1 MFLEIF
7 REAWAA
13 LGRNPVRSLLTMTG
27 ISWGIVAVTLLLSYG
42 SGFRNVLMYTF
53 EVFGKG
59 AVVCWR
65 GTTSEQAGG
74 ERAGKAVRFEQ
85 EDADW
90 VKAQSPLVKRV
101 TLETVKFKGISHEER
116 LSDTAIRGVYPEY
129 GDMRNEVA
137 LEGRWIS
144 QEDIAERRRVAFL
157 GAILRKKLFSGT
169 PAIGEAVRI
178 NGVKFT
184 VIGTMDTKF
193 SDSNYFTSDD
203 ESAFIPY
210 TAASDLWDARYASV
224 MLFEPI
230 APNFEA
236 NAMQQVRAAVAS
248 RQRFSAGDKR
258 AIQMFGRMEFK
269 PIYDGI
275 TIGNQALLFFVGALT
290 LGIGGIGV
298 MNIMLVS
305 VEERVKEIGLCR
317 ALWGKKITY
326 SRAIFAGSA
335 GDDFGRRRD
344 RHAAFRRHY
353 SRYRH
358 PAVFGTRLRRRFR
371 QGRYSSD
378 VIVGHHD
385 VVDSNFDCR
394 GGDQLLVARDAGCQ
408 ARSRRSVTL
417 RVICRRQE
425 N

>member
-1 MFLEIF
+1 MFVEIF

-59 AVVCWR
+59 AVVCWP

-129 GDMRNEVA
+129 GDMRNEVP

-157 GAILRKKLFSGT
+157 GALLRKKLFSGT

-184 VIGTMDTKF
+184 VVGSMDTKF

-210 TAASDLWDARYASV
+210 TAASDLWDTRYASV
-224 MLFEPI
+224 MLFEPV

-236 NAMQQVRAAVAS
+236 DAMLQVRSAVAS
-248 RQRFSAGDKR
+248 RQHFASGDKR
-258 AIQMFGRMEFK
+258 AIQMFGRQEFK

-275 TIGNQALLFFVGALT
+275 TLGIQALLFFVGTLT

-305 VEERVKEIGLCR
+305 VEERVKEIGLRR
-317 ALWGKKITY
+317 ALGAKKSHIRSQFLLEALVMTLAAGVIGMLLSALITGTIGTLPFLGPAYEDDSGKVDIHLTL
-326 SRAIFAGSA
+326 SVVTMLLSTGILIVVGVISGWLPAMQ
-335 GDDFGRRRD
+335 
-344 RHAAFRRHY
+344 AAKLDPVEAL
-353 SRYRH
+353 RY
-358 PAVFGTRLRRRFR
+358 
-371 QGRYSSD
+371 
-378 VIVGHHD
+378 
-385 VVDSNFDCR
+385 
-394 GGDQLLVARDAGCQ
+394 
-408 ARSRRSVTL
+408 
-417 RVICRRQE
+417 E
-425 N
+425 

>member
-1 MFLEIF
+1 MFVEIF

-27 ISWGIVAVTLLLSYG
+27 ISWGMVAVALLLSYG

-59 AVVCWR
+59 AVVCWP

-129 GDMRNEVA
+129 GEMRNEVP

-144 QEDIAERRRVAFL
+144 QEDITERRRVAFL

-184 VIGTMDTKF
+184 VIGTMDKNF
-193 SDSNYFTSDD
+193 PDDNYFTSDD

-230 APNFEA
+230 APAFEA
-236 NAMQQVRAAVAS
+236 PAMDQFRTAIAS
-248 RQRFSAGDKR
+248 RQRFSPNDKR
-258 AIQMFGRMEFK
+258 AITMFGRQQFK

-275 TIGNQALLFFVGALT
+275 TIGIQALLFFVGALT

-298 MNIMLVS
+298 MNIMLES
-305 VEERVKEIGLCR
+305 VDKGIKELALAR
-317 ALWGKKITY
+317 A
-326 SRAIFAGSA
+326 
-335 GDDFGRRRD
+335 
-344 RHAAFRRHY
+344 
-353 SRYRH
+353 
-358 PAVFGTRLRRRFR
+358 
-371 QGRYSSD
+371 
-378 VIVGHHD
+378 
-385 VVDSNFDCR
+385 
-394 GGDQLLVARDAGCQ
+394 AR
-408 ARSRRSVTL
+408 T
-417 RVICRRQE
+417 
-425 N
+425 